1 MILLAEQV
9 CLPAVPVPFSDSRVP
24 DAASRMWVP
33 SQTHLRDRAGSMPPV
48 IADLV
53 VLPNL
58 SDPDRRLL
66 WLGVPLALGVPVFL
80 SLIVGWRGQLPTRA
94 CISRIRREF
103 FCIASSTLSKVSM
116 PRASS
121 IGIMRWNTS
130 AVATVSPMAV

>member
-1 MILLAEQV
+1 M
-9 CLPAVPVPFSDSRVP
+9 
-24 DAASRMWVP
+24 P
-33 SQTHLRDRAGSMPPV
+33 SQTHLRDCAGSTPPG
-48 IADLV
+48 IADQP

-58 SDPDRRLL
+58 SNRDRRLL
-66 WLGVPLALGVPVFL
+66 WSGVPLAMGVPVFL
-80 SLIVGWRGQLPTRA
+80 TRIVGWLRGWRGQLPTRA